1 MDKLLFYSLNNK
13 GLPNGPN
20 FNRTG
25 MLGKLAMF
33 KAGGD
38 TDPPYIKPYSAQAST
53 TEVAKPN
60 INLPFKSTLSKEEQL
75 ELQDKIKNYAGTSNA
90 LLDSSNELHKKKV
103 IIDRETVNPLRK
115 VLPYPCYDNTCVEF
129 IKDVDKSSMRNSI
142 PSDINT
148 NVKLKEFLTNNPDY
162 RTVPGDSAVAGDIIQ
177 YINPETNQPY
187 HAGVMKTDSSYI
199 GSGGGQPYL
208 PFGNAV
214 KEGGL
219 NTYNTL
225 DGDAPGSEWYGA
237 EKDKHITWRYKKVDG
252 GEIVSPGDG
261 WDYQQSGDE
270 VLTKQSNSADWIVAK
285 GDARNAIENK
295 IFNKPPPNAE
305 PPAEPLAIS
314 NTKDNNSVI
323 ALQQKLS
330 KAGYGLGNYGAN
342 GDGVDGIYGT
352 KTREAQKAYN
362 AGISPQ
368 EYKVKDSK
376 MQNEIVSEEYK
387 TKPQTQGYVN
397 NIQAYL
403 NAKGFTD
410 ENGNALQEDGVM
422 GTNTQYALEQ
432 YKNDANIATLPV
444 FPSTNPRVEECK
456 NHGEGYGCSKQV
468 SLKEGALFTPTSME
482 GAQSNLWANDAWFN
496 KASVEQN
503 GGTVLYETSARG
515 SDMSQLPKDV
525 YGILQVGD
533 YVHLDRKNTN
543 SSRDYASRTKDGL
556 NNEKVEHMG
565 MIIGKD
571 TDGTPLVWHS
581 SETGKAYVKRVDEP
595 ITLDDHKGL
604 GAYQISSIAR
614 SGKMKDEFQKE
625 VAQNP
630 YYTPIDTDNEL
641 TFAEGAKP
649 NNHERQLVKSIN
661 DNQEAFRGL
670 GYKQEDLNKAGQV
683 LMGIMT
689 NETSA
694 GTSTDPIAG
703 DLWGV
708 PILPIS
714 KTAGKQVAA
723 TVWKEWLGQVGEG
736 EIAEPSQGLYQIKPE
751 LNYYVN
757 AEKGNYTLS
766 SIGKNLKKL
775 GITPDNLQDS
785 EENQSIFASAI
796 MLENM
801 KALKSDKGYNAE
813 TDTWSIKGDN
823 GQVWEYPAAYV
834 LTGAWSAGSGW
845 QNRSKYKD
853 MLTSSEGRQYAQ
865 KGMAAMDKVTTE
877 KGNAYSQ
884 KYTELTDKNNAEE
897 AKRAELKAAMDLEKY
912 RRDKE
917 KYLAEQERKKEEDYK
932 AYVAQQSESGYKNPI
947 SKKYYEQ
954 INSPEFQ
961 IQPFASESTAVN
973 NIILPPSGLPNY
985 SEMALGTINAGALG
999 NLPKNN

>member
-1 MDKLLFYSLNNK
+1 MDKLLFYSLNSK

-25 MLGKLAMF
+25 MLGKLTMF
-33 KAGGD
+33 KPGGE
-38 TDPPYIKPYSAQAST
+38 TDPPYIKPAVAST
-53 TEVAKPN
+53 TAVAKPN
-60 INLPFKSTLSKEEQL
+60 LNLPFKSTLSEEEKLAL
-75 ELQDKIKNYAGTSNA
+75 EKRISNYAGTTDA
-90 LLDSSNELHKKKV
+90 LADSSDDMLNKEV
-103 IIDRETVNPLRK
+103 IIDREPVSNLRSI
-115 VLPYPCYDNTCVEF
+115 LPYPCYDNTCVEF
-129 IKDVDKSSMRNSI
+129 VKDADKNSMRNSI
-142 PSDINT
+142 PSHINN
-148 NVKLKEFLTNNPDY
+148 NVDLKEFLTNNPNY
-162 RTVPGDSAVAGDIIQ
+162 RMVPGDSAVAGDIIQ
-177 YINPETNQPY
+177 FYNEENHPY
-187 HAGVMKTDSSYI
+187 HAGIVKTDSSYV
-199 GSGGGQPYL
+199 GSGGGQQYL
-208 PFGNAV
+208 PFGNPV

-270 VLTKQSNSADWIVAK
+270 VLTKQSNSTDWIVAK

-295 IFNKPPPNAE
+295 IFNKPAPNAE

-323 ALQQKLS
+323 ALQQKLNN
-330 KAGYGLGNYGAN
+330 AGYSLGNYGAK

-387 TKPQTQGYVN
+387 AKPQTHSYVN

-410 ENGNALQEDGVM
+410 KNGNALQEDGIM

-432 YKNDANIATLPV
+432 YKSDANTATLPV
-444 FPSTNPRVEECK
+444 FPSSNPREETCK
-456 NHGEGYGCSKQV
+456 NSGDGYGCSKQV
-468 SLKEGALFTPTSME
+468 SLKEGSLFTPTSME

-496 KASVEQN
+496 RASVEKN

-515 SDMSQLPKDV
+515 TNMSQLPKDV

-533 YVHLDRKNTN
+533 YVHLDRKNTP
-543 SSRDYASRTKDGL
+543 SSRDYASRTSEDGL
-556 NNEKVEHMG
+556 KNEKVEHMG

-571 TDGTPLVWHS
+571 TDGTPLVWHA
-581 SETGKAYVKRVDEP
+581 SETGKAYIKRVDEP
-595 ITLDDHKGL
+595 ITLDDHKSL

-614 SGKMKDEFQKE
+614 SGSMKDEFQKE

-630 YYTPIDTDNEL
+630 YYTPIDKDNEL
-641 TFAEGAKP
+641 TFAEGANP

-670 GYKQEDLNKAGQV
+670 GYEQEDLNKAGQV
-683 LMGIMT
+683 LMGIMDRETTRGT
-689 NETSA
+689 NTEWNYNLPSRTA
-694 GTSTDPIAG
+694 VKQ
-703 DLWGV
+703 GV
-708 PILPIS
+708 
-714 KTAGKQVAA
+714 A

-757 AEKGNYTLS
+757 AEKGDYTLS
-766 SIGKNLKKL
+766 NVGKNLKKL

-785 EENQSIFASAI
+785 EENQNIFASAI

-801 KALKSDKGYNAE
+801 KALKKDKGYNAE
-813 TDTWSIKGDN
+813 KDTWSIEGDN
-823 GQVWEYPAAYV
+823 GQVWEYPAAYI
-834 LTGAWSAGSGW
+834 LTGAWSAGAGW

-853 MLTSSEGRQYAQ
+853 MLTSSEGRLYAQ

-877 KGNAYSQ
+877 KGNAYNQ
-884 KYTELTDKNNAEE
+884 KYTELTEKNNAEE
-897 AKRAELKAAMDLEKY
+897 RKRVYIEQQKRNVAIEK
-912 RRDKE
+912 
-917 KYLAEQERKKEEDYK
+917 KKDEEYK

-947 SKKYYEQ
+947 SKEYYEQ
-954 INSPEFQ
+954 INNPKFQ

-973 NIILPPSGLPNY
+973 NLYIPPSPLPDY
-985 SEMALGTINAGALG
+985 SEMALGTLNAGALG